1 MSQKKKS
8 CNDFC
13 LKSKAVMFL
22 KCSNFGDGCI
32 CNAQV
37 SFITSVHLKV
47 GGPSLPLTLL
57 EGSFGGQPSST
68 DLVHLTKGCKVP
80 HIFWCLETEGQAVY
94 KM

>member
-13 LKSKAVMFL
+13 LNSKAVMFL

-37 SFITSVHLKV
+37 SFITLVHLKV

-68 DLVHLTKGCKVP
+68 DFVHLTRGCKAP
-80 HIFWCLETEGQAVY
+80 HIFWCLETEGQAMS